1 MQSNRAVANMERKK
15 NEAFMEPMVEDIKET
30 STVSENSEI
39 ILAVYNPQV
48 DKRTTYRGYQVKEMG
63 YRFRSILVLK
73 SRYGENQVADCCFFD
88 GAVNKWMEMPKPEE
102 IFDYSRYRATNNSS
116 TDNIIKNED
125 KDEKVKNKLDYSL

>member
-1 MQSNRAVANMERKK
+1 
-15 NEAFMEPMVEDIKET
+15 
-30 STVSENSEI
+30 
-39 ILAVYNPQV
+39 
-48 DKRTTYRGYQVKEMG
+48 MG

-116 TDNIIKNED
+116 TDNTIKNED
-125 KDEKVKNKLDYSL
+125 KDEKMKSKLDYNLWLLV